1 MNDGRYGFIPNLHI
15 KLSGDSKRAGSY
27 VPFGMEQVRKLLR
40 LGQFSVQNNL
50 VLNDGTTVH
59 SKIVGDQ
66 QFLHIESPWPCELY
80 LESGIVHVGSVG
92 PSNPAFNDDGKL
104 YLNPALETIP
114 ELNGLLT
121 LPLGTEATPTPVSG
135 DTAESFKKKSET
147 DEHGNVTVDQ
157 DSLSELQR
165 KKITVATIPPS
176 LFTGK
181 TRLYVQALYG
191 RRLKHFK
198 KWSMNLAF
206 QPPALRYESGDTIV
220 DISTNTGI
228 FTTEDYRYFLLTVEG
243 GSNQSV
249 AVRELV
255 AESECVERAR
265 AWLVANKDKLTE
277 QKKTALEAYILSGSY
292 PSGEITFKL
301 DAVITTNWQMG
312 YGWHFNWSG
321 TACDIVDVETINT
334 GGSTYK
340 HKSTHYR
347 MEFVRDKGKVIPV
360 SEPPLTP
367 VQQERMRWAAI
378 KQTTVETAEWKNY
391 KWQHVIAFPDW
402 SEQKLQIFGQ
412 QLGTRFGDNAPV
424 YCFYNRDALKVV
436 RYTCQGA
443 ASIVEYMCESDPPY
457 YYGVFGWGV
466 APTGRPCGGGV
477 VGTEPGRSEL
487 RQRTSTDLSVAI
499 GVDGVSIGETDASY
513 TYSLLAKSEKT
524 RTYAD
529 SWYSSFSVGSGGFT
543 VESGRAL
550 LDVVNQYGCVNA
562 PGGFEGST
570 TLPGPDTASASS
582 YISTTWTDT
591 DATGSK
597 SELTLT
603 LIVVPFGDAEAAY
616 LWGRK
621 DTVVSESGT
630 IKGNSPTGSQPLS
643 ITKGWGSGIEAV
655 RHLFSDITM
664 GGVTGSHSVYEA
676 DYAPL
681 GAKFISGYGIQD
693 FVPSSVVSAFFAGEP
708 ATHVAQQFWTV
719 TSAGLRD
726 TDGDGTDLTGGYP
739 QGGHV
744 FVGYA

>member
-181 TRLYVQALYG
+181 ARLYVQALYG

-206 QPPALRYESGDTIV
+206 QPPALRFESGDTIV
-220 DISTNTGI
+220 DISTNSGV

-255 AESECVERAR
+255 AESKCVENAR
-265 AWLVANKDKLTE
+265 AWLVANKDRLTE
-277 QKKTALEAYILSGSY
+277 QKKTALEAYVLSGSY
-292 PSGEITFKL
+292 PSGEIAFKL
-301 DAVITTNWQMG
+301 DAVVTTNWQMG

-321 TACDIVDVETINT
+321 TACDIVQVDTINL
-334 GGSTYK
+334 GGSLYK

-347 MEFVRDKGKVIPV
+347 MEFERDKNKAIPV

-378 KQTTVETAEWKNY
+378 KQTTVEEAEWKNY

-412 QLGTRFGDNAPV
+412 QLGARYGDGAPI

-443 ASIVEYMCESDPPY
+443 AAVVEYMCESSPTY
-457 YYGVFGWGV
+457 YYGNFGWGTS
-466 APTGRPCGGGV
+466 PTGRACSGFV
-477 VGTEPGRSEL
+477 IGTESGRSEL
-487 RQRTSTDLSVAI
+487 RQRTALPLSVEI
-499 GVDGVSIGETDASY
+499 GVDDTNIGATDASY
-513 TYSLLAKSEKT
+513 TYDLIAKSEKV
-524 RTYAD
+524 RNYAD
-529 SWYSSFSVGSGGFT
+529 SWYSAWSIGSNGYT
-543 VESGRAL
+543 VDSGRAL
-550 LDVVNQYGCVNA
+550 IDVVSQYGCVNA
-562 PGGFEGST
+562 PGGYEGST
-570 TLPGPDTASASS
+570 FLPGPDTASNSFE
-582 YISTTWTDT
+582 IGLDWTDT
-591 DATGSK
+591 IATGSRA
-597 SELTLT
+597 ELTLT
-603 LIVVPFGDAEAAY
+603 LVVVPFGDAEAVY

-621 DTVVSESGT
+621 EESVSESGT
-630 IKGNSPTGSQPLS
+630 IRDGSPSGSAALD
-643 ITKGWGSGIEAV
+643 ITHAWGSGIDAV
-655 RHLFSDITM
+655 REQFSDIVM
-664 GGVTGSHSVYEA
+664 GTGSGVHSVNETSYNQ
-676 DYAPL
+676 L
-681 GAKFISGYGIQD
+681 GAKFISGYGVQD
-693 FVPSSVVSAFFAGEP
+693 FVPSSVVSGFFAGEP

-726 TDGDGTDLTGGYP
+726 TDGDGTSLTGGYP
-739 QGGHV
+739 QSGHV
-744 FVGYA
+744 FVGHA